1 MILASC
7 VLHYAHNTIWR
18 VFEHV
23 HITYAPCMFSHA
35 MSRPWVTQPLNK
47 VFRGD
52 RFQKN
57 IEKDAPRTGVGSQNN
72 SNWAFDALPRNLA
85 QKKLHA
91 DSPGQPKTNRSR
103 TGQIWLWMEK
113 MGPRKYVPA
122 RICPVRR
129 WAHQRSRM
137 VLPCKRD
144 VDFIEKRLS
153 RLDYS
158 AIECRGSA
166 KRHQKG
172 NGRNEHRMHAR
183 SPFLLVIELSPSPN
197 AYF

>member
-113 MGPRKYVPA
+113 WVLENTSPRGFVQSDAGLTSDPEW
-122 RICPVRR
+122 C
-129 WAHQRSRM
+129 SRASETSISSKNDC
-137 VLPCKRD
+137 LAWTTAQ
-144 VDFIEKRLS
+144 LS
-153 RLDYS
+153 AGGL
-158 AIECRGSA
+158 
-166 KRHQKG
+166 
-172 NGRNEHRMHAR
+172 
-183 SPFLLVIELSPSPN
+183 PN
-197 AYF
+197 AIKKAMVEMSTACTREAHFCS